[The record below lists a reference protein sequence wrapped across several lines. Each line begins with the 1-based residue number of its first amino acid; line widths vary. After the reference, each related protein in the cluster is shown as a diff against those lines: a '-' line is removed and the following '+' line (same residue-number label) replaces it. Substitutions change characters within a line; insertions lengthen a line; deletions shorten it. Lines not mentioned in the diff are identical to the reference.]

1 MKTSDEGEK
10 QLRAVDLLEMVKEKH
25 AAFNGKWNRANSAL
39 TAGRRHLGMEWSP
52 ELLLLPQFESFYS
65 FQQLP
70 ELSFKFWVDALSY
83 SCHAT
88 EKSNVHD

>member
-39 TAGRRHLGMEWSP
+39 TAGRRHLGME
-52 ELLLLPQFESFYS
+52 
-65 FQQLP
+65 
-70 ELSFKFWVDALSY
+70 
-83 SCHAT
+83 
-88 EKSNVHD
+88 